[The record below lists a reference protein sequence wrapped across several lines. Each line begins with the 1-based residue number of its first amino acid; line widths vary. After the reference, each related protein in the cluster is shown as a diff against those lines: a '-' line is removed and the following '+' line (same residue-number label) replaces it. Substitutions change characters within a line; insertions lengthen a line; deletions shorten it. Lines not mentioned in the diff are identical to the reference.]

1 MFLSVRQVS
10 ILILLFAIVALLLPG
25 TAAAQNPST
34 SVQTT
39 WRLLDYVAVDYREAV
54 RDGRV
59 VNEAEYAEMREFAR
73 TARTNIEA
81 LPASATRQRLIGEA
95 RRLEQTIAAKHLP
108 GEVDGAARSLA
119 ANLLA
124 AYPVPLSPSASPDLG
139 RGRALYSTQC
149 ASCHGP
155 RGAADGPAGRAL
167 DPPPIAFTDRQRA
180 EQRSI
185 FALYQ
190 VISQGLEGTAMTSFA
205 HLPEQDRWAL
215 ALYAGNLAY
224 SDAQRQAGEKL
235 WRQDERIRK
244 LVPNLEAL
252 VRITPAALA
261 QRIGPERAEFVTA
274 YLRSTPT
281 AVLASWGGSLELARS
296 RLKESVAA
304 YSRGDRNAAKRL
316 ALSAYLDG
324 FEPVEGLLSAR
335 NASLMTRIEGAMAEL
350 RSRIERGEAAS
361 SVAEQ
366 ATLLDQLF
374 TQAEA
379 ALAPDEISD
388 ASNFAGAFT
397 ILLRE
402 GLEALLIVIAMI
414 AFLQKA
420 DRRDVLPYVH
430 GGWIAALLA
439 GLATWWAATSL
450 ITFSGA
456 SRELM
461 EGFGSLFA
469 AVVLLS
475 VGIWMH
481 GKSNAQVWQR
491 YIREK
496 LDQALS
502 KQSAWFLVL
511 LAFVVVYREVFETI
525 IFYATMWS
533 QGGHRALLAGALTA
547 AGVLA
552 VIAWAMLRYSR
563 KLPIARFF
571 SFSSIL
577 IAVLAVVL
585 AGKGVAGL
593 QEAGLLSIT
602 PFEGAPRSDLLGF
615 FPTTQTILAQ
625 ALAVAVIIAG
635 FITNRRDASSQA
647 SSPTE

>member
-1 MFLSVRQVS
+1 MTRFSRRS
-10 ILILLFAIVALLLPG
+10 PILILCAVIALLLPG
-25 TAAAQNPST
+25 AAAAQAENPSA

-39 WRLLDYVAVDYREAV
+39 WRLLDYVAVDYRQAV

-73 TARTNIEA
+73 TARINIEA
-81 LPASATRQRLIGEA
+81 LSASAAQQRLIAEA
-95 RRLEQTIAAKHLP
+95 RRLEQTIATRRPP

-124 AYPVPLSPSASPDLG
+124 AYPVPLSPSAPPDLG
-139 RGRALYSTQC
+139 RGKALYSAQC
-149 ASCHGP
+149 AACHGAT
-155 RGAADGPAGRAL
+155 GAADGPAGRAL

-180 EQRSI
+180 DQRSI

-190 VISQGLEGTAMTSFA
+190 VISQGIEGTGMTSFA

-215 ALYAGNLAY
+215 ALRAGNLAY
-224 SDAQRQAGEKL
+224 SDAQRQAGERL
-235 WRQDERIRK
+235 WRQDEQVRK

-261 QRIGPERAEFVTA
+261 RRIGPERAELVTA

-281 AVLASWGGSLELARS
+281 AVLASSGVSLDLARS

-304 YSRGDRNAAKRL
+304 YSRGDGDAAKRL

-335 NASLMTRIEGAMAEL
+335 NAPLMTRIEGAMAEL
-350 RSRIERGEAAS
+350 RSRIGRGEAAS
-361 SVAEQ
+361 SVAQQ
-366 ATLLDQLF
+366 AALLDELF

-379 ALAPDEISD
+379 ALGPDEVSD

-402 GLEALLIVIAMI
+402 GLEALLIVVAMI

-420 DRRDVLPYVH
+420 DRRDVLTYVH

-450 ITFSGA
+450 INFSGA
-456 SRELM
+456 SREVM

-502 KQSAWFLVL
+502 KQSAWFLFL
-511 LAFVVVYREVFETI
+511 LAFIVVYREVFETI
-525 IFYATMWS
+525 LFYATMWS
-533 QGGHRALLAGALTA
+533 QGGHRALLAGALA
-547 AGVLA
+547 GAGVLA

-563 KLPIARFF
+563 KLPIAQFF

-602 PFEGAPRSDLLGF
+602 PFAGAPRSDLLGLY
-615 FPTTQTILAQ
+615 PTVQTLLAQ
-625 ALAVAVIIAG
+625 ALAAVVVVIG
-635 FITNRRDASSQA
+635 FLANRRAALAAS
-647 SSPTE
+647 

>member
-1 MFLSVRQVS
+1 MLRFCRLLA
-10 ILILLFAIVALLLPG
+10 LILCAFVGLLLPG
-25 TAAAQNPST
+25 AAAAAAQTNDSAA

-54 RDGRV
+54 RDGQV
-59 VNEAEYAEMREFAR
+59 VNQAEYSEMREFAR
-73 TARTNIEA
+73 TARTNIEGLA
-81 LPASATRQRLIGEA
+81 GSATRQRLIGEA
-95 RRLEQTIAAKHLP
+95 RRLEQLIAGKRPP
-108 GEVDGAARSLA
+108 GEIDGAARSLA
-119 ANLLA
+119 TSLLA
-124 AYPVPLSPSASPDLG
+124 AYPVPLSPASPPDIG
-139 RGRALYSTQC
+139 RGKALYSAQC
-149 ASCHGP
+149 ASCHGAT
-155 RGAADGPAGRAL
+155 GAADGPAGRAL

-180 EQRSI
+180 DQRSI

-190 VISQGLEGTAMTSFA
+190 VISQGLESTAMTSFA
-205 HLPEQDRWAL
+205 DLPEKDRWAL
-215 ALYAGNLAY
+215 ALYAGNFAY
-224 SDAQRQAGEKL
+224 SDAQRQAGERL
-235 WRQDERIRK
+235 WRQDEQIRK

-261 QRIGPERAEFVTA
+261 MRVGSERAELIAA

-281 AVLASWGGSLELARS
+281 AVLPSSGTSLDLAKS

-304 YSRGDRNAAKRL
+304 YSSGDRAAAKRL

-335 NASLMTRIEGAMAEL
+335 NASLMTRIESAMAEL
-350 RSRIERGEAAS
+350 RSRIGRGDTVS
-361 SVAEQ
+361 SVSEQ
-366 ATLLDQLF
+366 AALLGELF
-374 TQAEA
+374 AQAEA
-379 ALAPDEISD
+379 ELAPDKASD

-430 GGWIAALLA
+430 GGWIVALVA

-469 AVVLLS
+469 SLVLLS

-502 KQSAWFLVL
+502 KQSAWFLFL
-511 LAFVVVYREVFETI
+511 MAFVVVYREVFETI
-525 IFYATMWS
+525 LFFATMWS
-533 QGGHRALLAGALTA
+533 QGGHQALLAGTLAG

-563 KLPIARFF
+563 KLPIAQFF

-577 IAVLAVVL
+577 IAILAVVL

-602 PFEGAPRSDLLGF
+602 PFGGVPRSDLLGLY
-615 FPTTQTILAQ
+615 PTLQTLLAQ
-625 ALAVAVIIAG
+625 ALAGAIVILG
-635 FITNRRDASSQA
+635 FLANRRAA
-647 SSPTE
+647 LATN

>member
-1 MFLSVRQVS
+1 M
-10 ILILLFAIVALLLPG
+10 ALTLPG
-25 TAAAQNPST
+25 TAAAQAENPST

-73 TARTNIEA
+73 TARTNIDA
-81 LPASATRQRLIGEA
+81 LPASAKKQRLIGEA
-95 RRLEQTIAAKHLP
+95 RRLEQTIAARRPP

-119 ANLLA
+119 ANLIA
-124 AYPVPLSPSASPDLG
+124 AYPVPLSPSAPPDLG
-139 RGRALYSTQC
+139 RGSALYSNQC
-149 ASCHGP
+149 ASCHGAT
-155 RGAADGPAGRAL
+155 GAADGPAGRAL

-180 EQRSI
+180 DQRSI

-190 VISQGLEGTAMTSFA
+190 VISQGIEGTGMTNFA
-205 HLPEQDRWAL
+205 HLSEQDRWAL
-215 ALYAGNLAY
+215 ALHAGNLAY
-224 SDAQRQAGEKL
+224 SDAQRAAGERL
-235 WRQDERIRK
+235 WRQDGEVRK

-261 QRIGPERAEFVTA
+261 QRIGPERAELVTA
-274 YLRSTPT
+274 YLRSTPS
-281 AVLASWGGSLELARS
+281 AVTERMGASLDLARI

-304 YSRGDRNAAKRL
+304 YSRGDRGAAKRL

-335 NASLMTRIEGAMAEL
+335 NASLMTRLEGAMAEL
-350 RSRIERGEAAS
+350 RSRIDRGETVS
-361 SVAEQ
+361 SVTEQ
-366 ATLLDQLF
+366 AVLLGELF

-402 GLEALLIVIAMI
+402 GLEALLIVVAMI

-420 DRRDVLPYVH
+420 DRRDVLRYVH
-430 GGWIAALLA
+430 GGWIVALLA

-491 YIREK
+491 YIRDK

-502 KQSAWFLVL
+502 RQSAWFLFL

-525 IFYATMWS
+525 LFYATMWS
-533 QGGHRALLAGALTA
+533 QGGHRALLAGALA
-547 AGVLA
+547 GAGVLA

-563 KLPIARFF
+563 KLPIAQFF

-577 IAVLAVVL
+577 IAILAIVL

-602 PFEGAPRSDLLGF
+602 PFAGAPRSDLLGIY
-615 FPTTQTILAQ
+615 PTVQTLLAQ
-625 ALAVAVIIAG
+625 ALTAAAVVIG
-635 FITNRRDASSQA
+635 FLANRRAALATS
-647 SSPTE
+647 

>member
-1 MFLSVRQVS
+1 MHPFALRP
-10 ILILLFAIVALLLPG
+10 ILLVLCTLIALLLLPG
-25 TAAAQNPST
+25 MAAAQGETPAS

-54 RDGRV
+54 SDGRV
-59 VNEAEYAEMREFAR
+59 INPAEYAEMREFAR
-73 TARTNIEA
+73 TARTNIAA
-81 LPASATRQRLIGEA
+81 LPAAASKARLLGEA
-95 RRLEQTIAAKHLP
+95 RALEELIAAKQP
-108 GEVDGAARSLA
+108 PEQVNAAAKTLA
-119 ANLLA
+119 AGLLA
-124 AYPVPLSPSASPDLG
+124 AYPVPLSPAAPPSLD
-139 RGRALYSTQC
+139 RGSKLYAAQC
-149 ASCHGP
+149 AACHGAT
-155 RGAADGPAGRAL
+155 GAGNGPAATGL
-167 DPPPIAFTDRQRA
+167 DPPPIAFTDMDRA
-180 EQRSI
+180 RERSI

-190 VISQGLEGTAMTSFA
+190 VTSQGLEGTAMTSFA

-215 ALYAGNLAY
+215 ALYAGNLAFT
-224 SDAQRQAGEKL
+224 DAQRGAGERL
-235 WRQDERIRK
+235 WRQNDEVRK

-252 VRITPAALA
+252 VRLTPAGLA
-261 QRIGPERAEFVTA
+261 ERIGAERAELVTA
-274 YLRSTPT
+274 YLRSNPS
-281 AVLASWGGSLELARS
+281 AVIGDSGSSLNLARS
-296 RLKESVAA
+296 RLKESVDA
-304 YSRGDRNAAKRL
+304 YSRGDRGSAKRL

-324 FEPVEGLLSAR
+324 FEPVEGLLSTR
-335 NASLMTRIEGAMAEL
+335 NASLMARIEGAMAEL
-350 RSRIERGEAAS
+350 RARIDRGEPTS
-361 SVAEQ
+361 SVTEQ
-366 ATLLDQLF
+366 ATQLGDLF

-379 ALAPDEISD
+379 ALAPDEATD
-388 ASNFAGAFT
+388 VSNFAGAFT

-420 DRRDVLPYVH
+420 ERRDVLPYVH

-450 ITFSGA
+450 ISVSGA

-469 AVVLLS
+469 AIVLLS

-496 LDQALS
+496 LDRALS
-502 KQSAWFLVL
+502 RQSAWFLFL

-525 IFYATMWS
+525 LFYATMWS
-533 QGGHRALLAGALTA
+533 QGGHRALLAGALTG

-552 VIAWAMLRYSR
+552 LIAWVMLRYSR
-563 KLPIARFF
+563 RLPITQFF
-571 SFSSIL
+571 AVSSIL
-577 IAVLAVVL
+577 IAILAVVL

-602 PFEGAPRSDLLGF
+602 PFAGAPRSDLLGLY
-615 FPTTQTILAQ
+615 PTVQTLLAQ
-625 ALAVAVIIAG
+625 AAAAAIVAIG
-635 FITNRRDASSQA
+635 FMTNQRASLQQGR
-647 SSPTE
+647 

>member
-1 MFLSVRQVS
+1 MLCFRLPALFVCT
-10 ILILLFAIVALLLPG
+10 LIALCVPG
-25 TAAAQNPST
+25 AAAAQVENPST

-39 WRLLDYVAVDYREAV
+39 WRLLDYVAVDYRGAV
-54 RDGRV
+54 REGRV

-81 LPASATRQRLIGEA
+81 LPAEKAKQRLIGEA
-95 RRLEQTIAAKHLP
+95 GNLEQSIAAKRP
-108 GEVDGAARSLA
+108 PDQVNAAAKSLA

-124 AYPVPLSPSASPDLG
+124 TYPVPLSPSAPPDLN
-139 RGRALYSTQC
+139 RGRALYAAQC
-149 ASCHGP
+149 AACHGGT
-155 RGAADGPAGRAL
+155 GAADGPAARGL
-167 DPPPIAFTDRQRA
+167 DPPPIAFTDRRRA
-180 EQRSI
+180 DERSI

-190 VISQGLEGTAMTSFA
+190 VVTQGLEGTGMASFA
-205 HLPEQDRWAL
+205 HLPEEDRWAL

-224 SDAQRQAGEKL
+224 TDAQRSAGERL
-235 WRQDERIRK
+235 WRQDEQVRK

-252 VRITPAALA
+252 VRITPAGLA
-261 QRIGPERAEFVTA
+261 ERIGPERAELITA
-274 YLRSTPT
+274 YLRGTPS
-281 AVLASWGGSLELARS
+281 AVMEESGGSLNLART

-304 YSRGDRNAAKRL
+304 FARGQHDAAKRL

-350 RSRIERGEAAS
+350 RSRIDRGEPVS
-361 SVAEQ
+361 SVTEQ
-366 ATLLDQLF
+366 AKLLDELF

-379 ALAPDEISD
+379 AIAPDEVSD

-420 DRRDVLPYVH
+420 KRRDVLPYVH
-430 GGWIAALLA
+430 GGWIVALLA
-439 GLATWWAATSL
+439 GLGTWWAATSL
-450 ITFSGA
+450 IAISGA

-461 EGFGSLFA
+461 EGLGSLFA

-491 YIREK
+491 YIKEK

-502 KQSAWFLVL
+502 RQSTWFLFM
-511 LAFVVVYREVFETI
+511 LAFIVVYREVFETI
-525 IFYATMWS
+525 LFFATMWS
-533 QGGHRALLAGALTA
+533 QGGHGALLAGAL
-547 AGVLA
+547 AGAVVLA
-552 VIAWAMLRYSR
+552 VIGWAMLRYSR
-563 KLPIARFF
+563 KLPITQFF
-571 SFSSIL
+571 SLSSIL

-593 QEAGLLSIT
+593 QEAGLMSIT
-602 PFEGAPRSDLLGF
+602 PFAGAPRSDLLGLY
-615 FPTTQTILAQ
+615 PTVQTLLAQ
-625 ALAVAVIIAG
+625 ALAAAIVAVG
-635 FITNRRDASSQA
+635 FLANRRAALALS
-647 SSPTE
+647 